1 MEIFTF
7 QYCSTLT
14 VVFRMLIM
22 GKGLGTLNYLKETLP
37 TEIMLSEND
46 IKDRY
51 ETTPQK
57 TVNLDLPFR

>member
-1 MEIFTF
+1 
-7 QYCSTLT
+7 
-14 VVFRMLIM
+14 MLIM

-57 TVNLDLPFR
+57 TVNLDLPFRWLQTC